1 MSDGQRANQR
11 LRAAVR
17 PGIWW
22 TGAPWSRVT
31 AATCSS
37 QTPSRTGRRGVLVE
51 HNAQWHLITYSS
63 NEVFQSSVFFHKQ
76 LRRNAGLPSQNTT
89 VGASTLT
96 MHAPNIDGDTS
107 IYNQKV
113 VLPSDEVKR
122 ITHSVKWTDRACNLQ
137 NPLTEPLPPFQWTK
151 WSYVAVMSPL
161 LLNFPNTK
169 ALALLHFLLLLDTLG
184 NRDTESLQQWDLK
197 SNLITIGL
205 AG

>member
-11 LRAAVR
+11 LRAAVW

-122 ITHSVKWTDRACNLQ
+122 ITHSVKGTDRAISKIRSQNLYHHS
-137 NPLTEPLPPFQWTK
+137 NELNEVMWLLWAHFCSIFQTQR
-151 WSYVAVMSPL
+151 L
-161 LLNFPNTK
+161 
-169 ALALLHFLLLLDTLG
+169 
-184 NRDTESLQQWDLK
+184 
-197 SNLITIGL
+197 
-205 AG
+205 